1 MATLLRH
8 TRTHLSLS
16 CRPAY
21 CRSPGARC
29 SYASPL
35 VGRRTRTWPGT
46 GTRRP
51 SPPRSG
57 VHTEPRLLLALRARC
72 ADAGVHALTCLLVER
87 RLAIGMPYG
96 KALDHPAVSH
106 QDRRRAARGQRHCR
120 CDAECMTA
128 ADDGGKEQNAHRGRR
143 FAHSPSSITPRG
155 CSSVPLGAHGRS
167 KRKRGTAGIDLD
179 HGQRCSRPW
188 ASN

>member
-1 MATLLRH
+1 M
-8 TRTHLSLS
+8 
-16 CRPAY
+16 
-21 CRSPGARC
+21 
-29 SYASPL
+29 
-35 VGRRTRTWPGT
+35 
-46 GTRRP
+46 
-51 SPPRSG
+51 
-57 VHTEPRLLLALRARC
+57 
-72 ADAGVHALTCLLVER
+72 HALTCLLVER

-188 ASN
+188 ASNSAFARFYPHRAAMALLALKRRCAGRSLRGDAQRARPARRRGLQQRLSWALGADERAAAATQG